1 MKKRVFDIFVWL
13 VTLIFIAMIFIMPD
27 TIPIHWDS
35 QWNVDSYGSRYT
47 LLILAFLPLAI
58 HYGMLLMLKIDPRH
72 KNLEKRQATYNIF
85 RYGLTAFFMTITMFF
100 YYLTLNPQSNIEN
113 LFLLLI
119 GVIFIGMG
127 NYMPRVPQNYFL
139 GIKTPWTLSNEYVWK
154 KTHRIGGYLWI
165 IIGMIIVMIG
175 FIHSSYAYNVLLVL
189 VISDVIFMMIYS
201 YIIYKRIDT
210 KDIDDKII

>member
-1 MKKRVFDIFVWL
+1 MKKYGFDIFVWIITFVFVAL
-13 VTLIFIAMIFIMPD
+13 IFIMPD
-27 TIPIHWDS
+27 TIPTHWDS

-47 LLILAFLPLAI
+47 LLILALLPLVM

-85 RYGLTAFFMTITMFF
+85 RYGLTCFFMILTVLF
-100 YYLTLNPQSNIEN
+100 YYLSYNPQSDIEY

-119 GVIFIGMG
+119 GVVFIGMG
-127 NYMPRVPQNYFL
+127 NYMPRVPQNYSL

-154 KTHRIGGYLWI
+154 KTHRIGGYSWI
-165 IIGMIIVMIG
+165 VIGIMIVVLG
-175 FIHSSYAYNVLLVL
+175 LIHYSYAYYVMIALLIGDVVL
-189 VISDVIFMMIYS
+189 MMVYS

-210 KDIDDKII
+210 KKIDD